1 VKLISEQQEQAEAE
15 IRTMTENERIE
26 ELKAIEE
33 EVLRLKE
40 SLEKLFK
47 KRNYLDDLDKE
58 VLRGLAD
65 DCLKFIDMIQRRVE
79 FLRRYEWNVIV

>member
-1 VKLISEQQEQAEAE
+1 MSE
-15 IRTMTENERIE
+15 ERIE
-26 ELKAIEE
+26 ELKPIEQ

-40 SLEKLFK
+40 NIEKIFEK
-47 KRNYLDDLDKE
+47 KAYSDLDKK

-79 FLRRYEWNVIV
+79 FLRQYEWDFILK

>member
-1 VKLISEQQEQAEAE
+1 
-15 IRTMTENERIE
+15 MTENERIE

-33 EVLRLKE
+33 EVSRLKE

-47 KRNYLDDLDKE
+47 KRDYSDLDKE

-65 DCLKFIDMIQRRVE
+65 DCMKFIDMIQRRVE
-79 FLRRYEWNVIV
+79 FLRQYEWKVIV